1 MGLPCFSIMR
11 IEKQGD
17 FLWREK
23 EMEKEMEQAKEKEK
37 EKEKKMEKAKEMEK
51 KMDVEISK
59 MVNAIAARLG

>member
-23 EMEKEMEQAKEKEK
+23 EMEKEMEQAKEK
-37 EKEKKMEKAKEMEK
+37 KMEKAKEMEK

>member
-11 IEKQGD
+11 IEKQGN
-17 FLWREK
+17 FLW
-23 EMEKEMEQAKEKEK
+23 MEKEMEQA
-37 EKEKKMEKAKEMEK
+37 KEKKMEKAKEMEK

>member
-11 IEKQGD
+11 IEKQGN

-23 EMEKEMEQAKEKEK
+23 EMEKEMEQAK

>member
-1 MGLPCFSIMR
+1 
-11 IEKQGD
+11 
-17 FLWREK
+17 
-23 EMEKEMEQAKEKEK
+23 MEKEMEQAK

>member
-37 EKEKKMEKAKEMEK
+37 KMEKAKEMEK

>member
-11 IEKQGD
+11 IEKQGN
-17 FLWREK
+17 FLWMEK
-23 EMEKEMEQAKEKEK
+23 EMEKEMEQAK

>member
-1 MGLPCFSIMR
+1 MWR
-11 IEKQGD
+11 EKEK
-17 FLWREK
+17 EK
-23 EMEKEMEQAKEKEK
+23 EMEKAK

>member
-23 EMEKEMEQAKEKEK
+23 EMEQAK

>member
-23 EMEKEMEQAKEKEK
+23 EMEKEM
-37 EKEKKMEKAKEMEK
+37 EKKMEKAKEMEK

>member
-1 MGLPCFSIMR
+1 M
-11 IEKQGD
+11 
-17 FLWREK
+17 WREK
-23 EMEKEMEQAKEKEK
+23 EMEQAK

>member
-37 EKEKKMEKAKEMEK
+37 EKKMEKAKEMEK

>member
-11 IEKQGD
+11 IEKQGN

-23 EMEKEMEQAKEKEK
+23 EMEKEK

>member
-1 MGLPCFSIMR
+1 M
-11 IEKQGD
+11 
-17 FLWREK
+17 WREK

-37 EKEKKMEKAKEMEK
+37 KMEKVKEMEK

>member
-1 MGLPCFSIMR
+1 M
-11 IEKQGD
+11 
-17 FLWREK
+17 WREK
-23 EMEKEMEQAKEKEK
+23 EMEKEMEQAK

>member
-11 IEKQGD
+11 IEKQGN
-17 FLWREK
+17 FLWMEK
-23 EMEKEMEQAKEKEK
+23 EMEKEMEQA
-37 EKEKKMEKAKEMEK
+37 KEKKMEKAKEMEK